1 MKAEIRK
8 ATNAYANYGKYFI
21 AANKSEKTFRCGV
34 AERGEFWK
42 DVKVTF
48 TKGGTTLVPTA
59 LETEWKQPDFQNY
72 TLLTLKYAGEIQ
84 ADVRVEVRA
93 DGICFYLQAE
103 DGVTAVFSGKTGIGK
118 TEDCFSVC
126 MKQETV
132 ILRSA
137 VGTATSVKD
146 DAIFNRQEDCA
157 VVFNKTPYFKY
168 CAECN
173 CYVTDLSA
181 NEFCVSVKE
190 RVYEDTFSVRYGGI
204 NKNNTFP
211 VPPVGWMTWYA
222 VRFDACEDVVL
233 KNALW
238 LKENLKDYGA
248 DTIWVDW
255 EWYHSNFFNHE
266 APDEI
271 GYFTPDPVR
280 YPHGM
285 KYVSDKIR
293 EMGLI
298 PALWIGPTNEPAKAA
313 FVEENPDSV
322 LAKEMEWCGE
332 YFFDLTDEKYRKEYL
347 ANAVKKVK
355 EWGYDALKWDC
366 LPVTLLFADRY
377 HEYMSEPNKT
387 SEEALRE
394 VVQLGREIVGKD
406 FYMLSCA
413 GAADR
418 EIRFAIDCFDG
429 ARIGGDIFS
438 WQEYIDSFVKRVLR
452 FYSFH
457 NVEVY
462 CDPDNVVLREEYN
475 TYDQAVSRASS
486 VAVLGLPFTLGDD
499 LTVLPKDRV
508 DIIKKCIPA
517 VDAHPCNIGEMA
529 LTTDAFIVNLSIAKP
544 FEQWNIVD
552 VMNLSE
558 TDKTKTITFDELGIE
573 KGKYLVYEFWN
584 DEFIGLQEDGFTTE
598 LRPCASKVFAI
609 RKYTGIPQVVST
621 TRHITQG
628 GVDLLDVR
636 YDQTTKVL
644 SGVSHVVKGD
654 LYKISAYDPYC
665 NVIVKK
671 EWIPEETADVS
682 WEIKF

>member
-1 MKAEIRK
+1 MRK

-21 AANKSEKTFRCGV
+21 AANKEEKTFRCGV
-34 AERGEFWK
+34 AERGAFWEDVTVTLKK
-42 DVKVTF
+42 DDR
-48 TKGGTTLVPTA
+48 LIVPTS

-72 TLLTLKYAGEIQ
+72 TLLTLKYGGEIQ
-84 ADVRVEVRA
+84 ADVRAEVCA

-103 DGVTAVFSGKTGIGK
+103 DGVTAVFSGKAGIGR

-126 MKQETV
+126 LNCKGQ

-137 VGTATSVKD
+137 VGPATSVKD
-146 DAIFNRQEDCA
+146 DAVFNRQEDCA
-157 VVFNKTPYFKY
+157 VVFSQPPRLQY
-168 CAECN
+168 CRERN
-173 CYVTDLSA
+173 GYVTDLFA
-181 NEFCVSVKE
+181 NEFRVSVKE
-190 RVYEDTFSVRYGGI
+190 RVYEDVFSVRYGAI

-222 VRFDACEDVVL
+222 VRFDACEEAVL
-233 KNALW
+233 KNARW
-238 LKENLKDYGA
+238 MKENLKDYGA

-255 EWYHSNFFNHE
+255 EWYHSDFFNHE
-266 APDEI
+266 ASEKI
-271 GYFTPDPVR
+271 GYFTPDPER

-298 PALWIGPTNEPAKAA
+298 PALWIGPTHEPAKTA
-313 FVEENPDSV
+313 FVEENQDSV

-332 YFFDLTDEKYRKEYL
+332 YFFDLTDKKYRQQYL
-347 ANAVKKVK
+347 CEAVKKVK

-377 HEYMSEPNKT
+377 HEYMSEPEKT

-394 VVQLGREIVGKD
+394 VVRLGREIVGKD

-452 FYSFH
+452 FYPFH

-499 LTVLPKDRV
+499 LTALPKDRV

-517 VDAHPCNIGEMA
+517 VDAHPCDIRESA
-529 LTTDAFIVNLSIAKP
+529 LTTNFFTVNLSIAKS

-552 VMNLSE
+552 VMNLAE
-558 TDKTKTITFDELGIE
+558 TDQSVTIDFEDLGLE

-584 DEFIGLQEDGFTTE
+584 DEFVGLKDDGFVAE
-598 LRPCASKVFAI
+598 LRPCASKVFAV
-609 RKYTGIPQVVST
+609 RKFTGIPQVVST

-636 YDQTTKVL
+636 YDENRKAL
-644 SGVSHVVKGD
+644 SGISHVVKGD
-654 LYKISAYDPYC
+654 RYKISAYDPYRGI
-665 NVIVKK
+665 IVKK
-671 EWIPEETADVS
+671 EWIPEETGDVS